1 MSTAIEARTLD
12 LLSQADDTLY
22 EIIEGKRV
30 EKLMG
35 IRQILLANRLAFY
48 INQLAFTPRLG
59 IAVVEALFDLGL
71 PDSPQFR
78 PDLAFISEERWA
90 RDRDQ
95 PEKNAWAV
103 VPDLVVEV
111 VSPSNS
117 ADEIQGKV
125 DVYLQ
130 AGVRVVWVVYMKS
143 FCVHIFDG
151 SASIGFVK
159 RNDDLDG
166 GKVIPGFRLPLRA
179 LLVDNPVTEGE

>member
-1 MSTAIEARTLD
+1 MSTAIEDRTLD
-12 LLSQADDTLY
+12 LLSQDDATLY

-30 EKLMG
+30 EKSTG

-48 INQLAFTPRLG
+48 INQLAFTPKLG

-90 RDRDQ
+90 QDRDQ

-143 FCVHIFDG
+143 ACVHVFDG

-159 RNDDLDG
+159 KNDDLDG
-166 GKVIPGFRLPLRA
+166 GQVIPGFRLSLN
-179 LLVDNPVTEGE
+179 LLLAANPVIGGK